1 MRKIYLFT
9 LVLMFGVGTS
19 VAQISSVKVSPSTE
33 NLGGNGVFYSLPRTV
48 FKVDVLISKIEDV
61 PGPYASLASKV
72 LGLTDFI
79 NRAETQYSIK
89 GIYIHSISEADPNAI
104 YFLNF
109 GERSNKSDRT
119 FIVQLQANGVLKGIN
134 ETTFLNKEDR
144 KAKLELR
151 EDYFSQDFNYFADL
165 NQMIRVDTIIRRI
178 AVDTTTIEDVVFNR
192 TTVEKTKLQR
202 AQDAANAY
210 MDIHKNRLELLSG
223 FQEVNYPAQTIELM
237 NSELRQM
244 EGDYL
249 ALFKGK
255 RFISEEK
262 FSFYVVPDG
271 EKSHQTYPVF
281 KFSKEKGV
289 RDLTATSGERI
300 NLIVQTNGLMDV
312 LPNPLSENQ
321 SLGVFYRIPEVARV
335 WVEYNNTEYSKNTFL
350 IPQLG
355 VLQSVNT
362 SKTLLSVDP
371 NTGMLKAIEIK

>member
-89 GIYIHSISEADPNAI
+89 GIYIHSISEADPNAV

-192 TTVEKTKLQR
+192 ATVEKTKLQR

-244 EGDYL
+244 EVDYL

-271 EKSHQTYPVF
+271 EKSHQTYPIF

-300 NLIVQTNGLMDV
+300 NLIVQTNGLTDV

-335 WVEYNNTEYSKNTFL
+335 WAEYNNTEYSKNTFL

>member
-33 NLGGNGVFYSLPRTV
+33 NLGENGVFYSLPRTV